1 MPENHKPFETN
12 LDFIVLDTERV
23 NRFHDLLEDA
33 RRDYKP
39 RNFGERH
46 LVEELAICK
55 WRRLRVLMFQRAI
68 YQRQQSDYRPQP
80 SGEGDDI
87 DEFQEFLDEA
97 FDTAMVHTPERYDHA
112 LAALSRLETR
122 YQRQFCEALRLL
134 DTLQSRPIRKATEEK
149 QTEEKETEENA

>member
-1 MPENHKPFETN
+1 MPETHKPFETN
-12 LDFIVLDTERV
+12 LDFIVLDTEHIS
-23 NRFHDLLEDA
+23 RFHDLLEDA
-33 RRDYKP
+33 RHDYQP

-68 YQRQQSDYRPQP
+68 YQRQQSDYRPP
-80 SGEGDDI
+80 AIAEGEEP
-87 DEFQEFLDEA
+87 DEFQDLLEEA

-134 DTLQSRPIRKATEEK
+134 DTLQSRPTR
-149 QTEEKETEENA
+149 KETQENETEKKENENA

>member
-33 RRDYKP
+33 RRDYTP

-68 YQRQQSDYRPQP
+68 YQRQQDDYRPP
-80 SGEGDDI
+80 AAAEGEEP
-87 DEFQEFLDEA
+87 DEFQEYLEEA

-134 DTLQSRPIRKATEEK
+134 DTLQSKPTRKEIEEN
-149 QTEEKETEENA
+149 ETEEQEVKENA